1 MNLSKNRME
10 AFSDGVIA
18 IIITIM
24 AFDLKVQDLPAIFS
38 ETDVWQALWGT
49 WPKVLAYLLSFAVVA
64 IFWLN
69 HHALFDQIP
78 QVDSRLVWFNML
90 LLFTLSLIP
99 MPTHFLARQPFLPQA
114 GMFYGGIMALNV
126 LSFLLM
132 RRYVE
137 VVKKMLPYKRAIHQS
152 NQWALMLYL
161 VSMPLAFLSVYF
173 SFAIFLG
180 IPLWYFLPD
189 RFHKA

>member
-1 MNLSKNRME
+1 MNLSKNRIE

-24 AFDLKVQDLPAIFS
+24 AFDLKVQDLPALFS
-38 ETDVWQALWGT
+38 EVDAWEALFGT
-49 WPKVLAYLLSFAVVA
+49 WPKVLAYLLSFVVVA

-69 HHALFDQIP
+69 HHALFDQIS
-78 QVDSRLVWFNML
+78 QVDSRLVWYNML
-90 LLFTLSLIP
+90 LLFAMSLIS
-99 MPTHFLARQPFLPQA
+99 MPTHFLARHPFLPQA
-114 GMFYGGIMALNV
+114 AMFYGGVMALNV
-126 LSFLLM
+126 LAFLLM

-137 VVKKMLPYKRAIHQS
+137 VVRKILPYKKAIHQS
-152 NQWALMLYL
+152 NRWAMLLYL
-161 VSMPLAFLSVYF
+161 ASMPLAFISVYF
-173 SFAIFLG
+173 SFAIFVG